1 MRYGVAWDFRE
12 FGKPADG
19 ALAAAGLSLSNRCLR
34 QSVFVGAFANEVD
47 GESAVVMQEHVGA
60 VAVDGAVGEQHA
72 DGECGLHVI
81 RQIHELLVGVPIRM
95 HGDGRVRHVGVSVAV
110 LVHIAHERQIPSVM
124 IGELLL
130 EILYLGEYFIAD
142 AQVFRHLVGFGCFGV
157 GVLVEHVEIHGD
169 DGFLVCHG

>member
-1 MRYGVAWDFRE
+1 MRR
-12 FGKPADG
+12 
-19 ALAAAGLSLSNRCLR
+19 
-34 QSVFVGAFANEVD
+34 SVFVGAFANEVD

-95 HGDGRVRHVGVSVAV
+95 HGDGRVWHVGVSVAV

-130 EILYLGEYFIAD
+130 EILYLGECFIAD
-142 AQVFRHLVGFGCFGV
+142 AQVFATLLASA
-157 GVLVEHVEIHGD
+157 VLASASLSNMSRFTVMTVFSFAMD
-169 DGFLVCHG
+169 NAFL